1 MSILWGGA
9 LIRQTVWWSGRPA
22 GHSSFSGHAHG
33 QSFGCSQDMCRFANA
48 HRADCCLLRK
58 WTKQAL
64 SRSCSLR
71 GSAPGRRSRAGTCK
85 LAGQLGTSDFIG
97 FEHGSLRAEASVL
110 AILKEDKTMDTAYT
124 RCPQAL
130 WLPMLQ
136 MSQHYNS
143 ASPWRSVAAG
153 SLRVSRTRP
162 VCFCSFRGVR
172 VSVSRQ
178 ANMQCR
184 RLGTLHL
191 QATGKQ
197 MVMRGSS

>member
-33 QSFGCSQDMCRFANA
+33 QSFGCSQDMCRFANT
-48 HRADCCLLRK
+48 HRANCCLLRR

-71 GSAPGRRSRAGTCK
+71 GSAPRRRSRAATCK
-85 LAGQLGTSDFIG
+85 LAGCWASWRASWAPATSSA
-97 FEHGSLRAEASVL
+97 FEHGSLRAKASVL

-143 ASPWRSVAAG
+143 ASPLRSVAAG
-153 SLRVSRTRP
+153 SLRVSRNTTC
-162 VCFCSFRGVR
+162 VLLQFQGCE
-172 VSVSRQ
+172 SVSQ
-178 ANMQCR
+178 Q
-184 RLGTLHL
+184 
-191 QATGKQ
+191 TG
-197 MVMRGSS
+197 